1 MSDREPVDEPRAVA
15 IALTKGG
22 VGKTAMAINL
32 ADRLEER
39 GRTLL
44 VDIDPAGNATEGVGH
59 PEAYDHEDHI
69 GLYLQRA
76 ANAADGEPV
85 DPSLDDIIIEREG
98 FDLIPSN
105 IDLSTTES
113 VIDAEN
119 RFAILLI
126 KQQLLDIVLGDRYDY
141 VVFDTP
147 GDSDS
152 LFREA
157 AIYGAGNV
165 IVPMTP
171 AEESVRGFETLLRT
185 EIVPAR
191 EHTDV
196 DIISIVPN
204 EMLSDNESR
213 WLVDELNESF
223 GDLLPPFAHPS
234 LFDDADATDPGIRQR
249 IAFKRAWR
257 EGVPLSEYDPE
268 SDMLD
273 RLDELAEIVV
283 RGGIDGE

>member
-1 MSDREPVDEPRAVA
+1 MTVDEPRAVA
-15 IALTKGG
+15 VSLTKGG
-22 VGKTAMAINL
+22 VGKTAVAINL
-32 ADRLEER
+32 ADRLEQR

-44 VDIDPAGNATEGVGH
+44 VDIDPAGNATEGVG
-59 PEAYDHEDHI
+59 EADAYDLDDHI
-69 GLYLQRA
+69 GTYLKA
-76 ANAADGEPV
+76 AATAGDDEAV
-85 DPSLDDIIIEREG
+85 EPSLNDILIERDG
-98 FDLIPSN
+98 FDLIPSSA
-105 IDLSTTES
+105 DLATSES
-113 VIDAEN
+113 IIDAEN
-119 RFAILLI
+119 RFAILVI
-126 KQQLLDIVLGDRYDY
+126 KQQLLDVVLGDRYDY

-171 AEESVRGFETLLRT
+171 AEESVRGFETLLKT

-196 DIISIVPN
+196 DILAIVPN
-204 EMLSDNESR
+204 MMLSDNESQ
-213 WLVDELNESF
+213 WLVDELADSF
-223 GDLLPPFAHPS
+223 NDYLPAFSHPS
-234 LFDDADATDPGIRQR
+234 LFDDDSAIDPGIRQR

-257 EGVPLSEYDPE
+257 AGQPLAEYDPE

-283 RGGIDGE
+283 RGGIDE

>member
-1 MSDREPVDEPRAVA
+1 MTVDEPRAVA
-15 IALTKGG
+15 VSLTKGG
-22 VGKTAMAINL
+22 VGKTAVAINL
-32 ADRLEER
+32 ADRLEQR

-44 VDIDPAGNATEGVGH
+44 VDIDPAGNATEGVG
-59 PEAYDHEDHI
+59 EADAYDLDDHI
-69 GLYLQRA
+69 GTYLKA
-76 ANAADGEPV
+76 AATAGDDEAV
-85 DPSLDDIIIEREG
+85 EPSLNDILIERDG
-98 FDLIPSN
+98 FDLIPSSA
-105 IDLSTTES
+105 DLATSES
-113 VIDAEN
+113 IIDAEN
-119 RFAILLI
+119 RFAILVI
-126 KQQLLDIVLGDRYDY
+126 KQQLLDVVLGDRYDY

-171 AEESVRGFETLLRT
+171 AEESVRGFETLLKT

-196 DIISIVPN
+196 DILAIVPN
-204 EMLSDNESR
+204 MMLSDNESQ
-213 WLVDELNESF
+213 WLVDELADSF
-223 GDLLPPFAHPS
+223 SDYLPAFSHPS
-234 LFDDADATDPGIRQR
+234 LFDDDSAIDPGIRQR

-257 EGVPLSEYDPE
+257 AGQPLAEYDPE

-283 RGGIDGE
+283 RGGIDE